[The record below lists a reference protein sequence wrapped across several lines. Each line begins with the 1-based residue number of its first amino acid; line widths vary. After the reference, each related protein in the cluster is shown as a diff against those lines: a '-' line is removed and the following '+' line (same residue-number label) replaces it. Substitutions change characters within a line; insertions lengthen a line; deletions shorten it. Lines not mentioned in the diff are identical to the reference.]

1 MGCKTQERPQY
12 FRAARKAMQTMN
24 NLSDLNAV
32 SVAVFYSNHGSK
44 KAVHE
49 RLNKTQGDSQHLVW
63 LLAPTLPVL
72 LGCLF

>member
-1 MGCKTQERPQY
+1 
-12 FRAARKAMQTMN
+12 MN

-32 SVAVFYSNHGSK
+32 SVAVFYSNHRSK